1 LKADAPDRSFD
12 LVALD
17 PEGLPTP
24 RGFSQTIA
32 FGGIVLVSGQLPV
45 DADRRLVSD
54 DPVEQAR
61 QVFRNL
67 ETALEA
73 NGLGLQHIVKFTA
86 FVVGNEGYEAF
97 RTARDE
103 MIDPPFPTS
112 TVGCVTEIVIPGAVV
127 EIEAMAVA
135 GEGRR

>member
-1 LKADAPDRSFD
+1 LTVNALDSTFP

-24 RGFSQTIA
+24 RGFSQTVA

-45 DADRRLVSD
+45 DAERRLVSD
-54 DPVEQAR
+54 DAVEQAR

-67 ETALEA
+67 EIALKA

-86 FVVGNEGYEAF
+86 FVIGNEGYEAF
-97 RTARDE
+97 RTVRDE
-103 MIDPPFPTS
+103 MIQPPFPTS
-112 TVGCVTEIVIPGAVV
+112 TVGVVAEIVIPGALV
-127 EIEAMAVA
+127 EIEAIAVA
-135 GEGRR
+135 GPGRG

>member
-1 LKADAPDRSFD
+1 MTGTSDGFPLTIIDA
-12 LVALD
+12 
-17 PEGLPTP
+17 EGLPRP

-45 DADRRLVSD
+45 DAEGRLVSA

-61 QVFRNL
+61 QVIRNL
-67 ETALEA
+67 QTALEA
-73 NGLGLQHIVKFTA
+73 NGLGLRHVVKFTA

-97 RTARDE
+97 RSARAE
-103 MIDPPFPTS
+103 LIEPPFPTS

-127 EIEAMAVA
+127 EIEAIAVA